1 MIKNNCSFE
10 YECQEDELYLRL
22 CGEVDHH
29 SAGALRRDVDALIC
43 ELRPRRMMLDL
54 SAVGFMDSSGLGFIM
69 GRYSLLRELGGTL
82 EIVDPSPATLRIL
95 ELAGIKRIIPV
106 HYTEKESENQ

>member
-10 YECQEDELYLRL
+10 YECQGDELYVRL

-29 SAGALRRDVDALIC
+29 SAVALRRDADALIC
-43 ELRPRRMMLDL
+43 EMRPRRMTLDL
-54 SAVGFMDSSGLGFIM
+54 SAIGFMDSSGLGFIM

-82 EIVDPSPATLRIL
+82 DIADPSPATLRIL
-95 ELAGIKRIIPV
+95 ELAGIKRIIPI
-106 HYTEKESENQ
+106 HYTDKESDDQ

>member
-10 YECQEDELYLRL
+10 YELREDELYLRL

-29 SAGALRRDVDALIC
+29 SAATLRRDTDALIC
-43 ELRPRRMMLDL
+43 ETHPRRMTLDL

-69 GRYSLLRELGGTL
+69 GRYSLLRELGVML
-82 EIVDPSPATLRIL
+82 EIIDPSPATVRIL

-106 HYTEKESENQ
+106 HYTEKESESK